1 LHTHPG
7 LKTSYVLD
15 GEVTIKIDGKA
26 DQKMKAGDSFQIPI
40 SGKHGCLQRQRARFA
55 LRKFYAGGPVPGV
68 RKRRIIASRPQPASG
83 KGEFMRKIRRS
94 FPGWLGVL
102 LTAAVAVLASG
113 TAAFAQNEKVT
124 LGELVSSVVRIKTHI
139 NPDGRTV
146 ENLGRERE
154 GSGIVI
160 DDKDLV
166 LTIGYLMVEAH
177 AAEIIT
183 NDGRAVPANIVGY
196 DQETGF
202 GLLQAISPLK
212 VKPLP
217 LGKSADVK
225 DRDPVVVATFGGL
238 DNAGAAYVVSKR
250 QFVGNWEYVVENALF
265 TAPPIANWSGAAL
278 ISRDGKLVGVGS
290 LIVGDATGKSDRMPG
305 NMFVPIDLLPPI
317 LADLIADGRVSGPG
331 RPWLG
336 INADEVH
343 GHLVISRVTPDGPA
357 EKAGLRRRDVI
368 LGING
373 GDQLKNL
380 VDFYQKLWA
389 QGGAGTT
396 IALDVQRETSRMR
409 IDVKSI
415 NRLDHL
421 KLKTTF

>member
-1 LHTHPG
+1 
-7 LKTSYVLD
+7 
-15 GEVTIKIDGKA
+15 
-26 DQKMKAGDSFQIPI
+26 
-40 SGKHGCLQRQRARFA
+40 
-55 LRKFYAGGPVPGV
+55 
-68 RKRRIIASRPQPASG
+68 
-83 KGEFMRKIRRS
+83 MRKIRRS

-113 TAAFAQNEKVT
+113 TAASAQNEKVT
-124 LGELVSSVVRIKTHI
+124 LRELVSSVVRIKTHI

-336 INADEVH
+336 INADEIH
-343 GHLVISRVTPDGPA
+343 GHLVVSRVTPDGPA